1 MNIQCYWDGNSGSV
15 VYESRSKTYT
25 SKMTI
30 PDVTYDRLVYSE
42 DDEVAV
48 KAIGKTISNLTS
60 EEIESIKQFADSEA
74 QDQPLVP
81 GDIEVHNSD
90 PTAHPDIRQE
100 LSEIF
105 EITDR
110 VCYVGTHEAKI
121 SLTGS
126 LTYTPSMVIADY
138 GANSTDNGFVAPANE
153 NYRIDYRLNLS
164 NITGYSGSGG
174 TVTVEVMKN
183 GTTPLFTLTENVTGD
198 FSKEYTRTQVTLA
211 EGDTISVKLTFNNMQ
226 GDAYLVP
233 FRNFLAIAN
242 SGSKVAHNIGESY
255 FNTLGN
261 LMFYKGYEL
270 AIRPDDNNQPSA
282 IAGTWASDLT

>member
-1 MNIQCYWDGNSGSV
+1 M
-15 VYESRSKTYT
+15 
-25 SKMTI
+25 
-30 PDVTYDRLVYSE
+30 
-42 DDEVAV
+42 
-48 KAIGKTISNLTS
+48 
-60 EEIESIKQFADSEA
+60 
-74 QDQPLVP
+74 
-81 GDIEVHNSD
+81 
-90 PTAHPDIRQE
+90 
-100 LSEIF
+100 
-105 EITDR
+105 
-110 VCYVGTHEAKI
+110 GTHDAKI

-126 LTYTPSMVIADY
+126 FTYAPRMVIAYD

-183 GTTPLFTLTENVTGD
+183 GNTPLFTLTENVTGD

-211 EGDTISVKLTFNNMQ
+211 EGDTVSVKLTFNNMQ
-226 GDAYLVP
+226 GEAYLVP

>member
-15 VYESRSKTYT
+15 VYENKYKTYT
-25 SKMTI
+25 SKMNI
-30 PDVTYDRLVYSE
+30 PNVTYDRITYSE

-48 KAIGKTISNLTS
+48 KAIGKTMSNLTS
-60 EEIESIKQFADSEA
+60 EEIQAIKQFAESEA
-74 QDQPLVP
+74 RDQPLAS
-81 GDIEVHNSD
+81 GDIEKHNSD

-105 EITDR
+105 EHADK
-110 VCYVGTHEAKI
+110 VVYVGTHEAKI

-153 NYRIDYRLNLS
+153 NYRVDYRLNLS

-183 GTTPLFTLTENVTGD
+183 GNTPLFTITENVTGD

-211 EGDTISVKLTFNNMQ
+211 EGDTVSVKLTFNNMQ

-255 FNTLGN
+255 YNTLGN

-282 IAGTWASDLT
+282 IAGTWASDLS